1 MFRGLI
7 VWSDGRILPL
17 VVIQWFKWFIGVV
30 ALPLKSPNMDGMV
43 TGKWGNGKWVD
54 YDAVEAD

>member
-1 MFRGLI
+1 MI